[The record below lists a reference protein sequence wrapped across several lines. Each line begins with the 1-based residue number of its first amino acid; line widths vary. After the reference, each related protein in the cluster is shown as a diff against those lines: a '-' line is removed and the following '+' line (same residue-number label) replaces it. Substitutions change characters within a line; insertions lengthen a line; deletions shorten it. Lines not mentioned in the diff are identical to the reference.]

1 VRLAAGR
8 NLAAAGGDFVVVAT
22 GPGGPS
28 KVTIVHDANSNLL
41 LSDNLGAA
49 ESFLPFGAGWR
60 GGVYVAMGDVGS
72 PSTNPELI
80 VSKGPGGL
88 PSVAIFSDANL
99 NGLYAD
105 DGGPASTFLAYDAK
119 YRGGVRVAYSRLSS
133 ANVGQSGEVI
143 VTPVSGAL
151 SGEVFKS
158 KTNTGEIAAGDAP
171 LGEFFPFGPFY
182 NRGSSAAFDG
192 NGI

>member
-1 VRLAAGR
+1 L
-8 NLAAAGGDFVVVAT
+8 
-22 GPGGPS
+22 
-28 KVTIVHDANSNLL
+28 
-41 LSDNLGAA
+41 
-49 ESFLPFGAGWR
+49 
-60 GGVYVAMGDVGS
+60 GDVGS

-80 VSKGPGGL
+80 VGKGAGGS
-88 PSVAIFSDANL
+88 PTVAIFSDANL

-105 DGGPASTFLAYDAK
+105 DGGPASTFLAYGANF
-119 YRGGVRVAYSRLSS
+119 RGGVRVAYSRLSS

-143 VTPVSGAL
+143 VTPGSGYL
-151 SGEVFKS
+151 SGEIFKS

-182 NRGSSAAFDG
+182 NRGSFAAFDG